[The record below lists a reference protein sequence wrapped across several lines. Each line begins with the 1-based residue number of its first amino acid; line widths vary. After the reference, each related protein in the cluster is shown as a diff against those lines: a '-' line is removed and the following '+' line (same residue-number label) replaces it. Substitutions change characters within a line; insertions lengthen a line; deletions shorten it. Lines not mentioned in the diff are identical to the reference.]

1 MDTIYYSKYLK
12 YKKKYLDLKEIE
24 KNINQSGSWDATNPD
39 NYNPAL
45 IRNFADVSLN
55 PNESNN
61 LTDISTNFNNV
72 SGYTGH
78 VDTGRYKIGYNDSMT
93 GQKYPVNMYVLDYFM
108 IMNDMS
114 ETNIKNDFGKFFAS
128 TGLTSGKKVKKI
140 LSDDKSAYLQKRR
153 HTSTLNDLLQV
164 YMLINFRDVSGIV
177 AKYLDDPINNY
188 KDLSNAYHDLSH
200 DVNVSN
206 RFYFTIK
213 DTVRSSGGT
222 PPDASNMMRYYQD
235 DDYGFD
241 LSNSVITTPSDPSNG
256 LLIHVLPSNL
266 NNPSITSGRIEYV
279 AMWHNKQ
286 SNVLE
291 NDKQALAVLGVLMK
305 YHKYM
310 EDNILDQA
318 EKARLNV
325 LITNIQKSIAS
336 VRNELIANKE
346 LLLEK
351 TNDYSKEKF
360 AKERLAS
367 KRDKTN
373 QAISD
378 LGKMLLE
385 LNGQKK
391 KSNTITLSSFFG
403 L

>member
-1 MDTIYYSKYLK
+1 MDTIYYNKYLK

-24 KNINQSGSWDATNPD
+24 KTINQSGSWDATNPE
-39 NYNPAL
+39 
-45 IRNFADVSLN
+45 NFAGLRKYADI
-55 PNESNN
+55 SNN
-61 LTDISTNFNNV
+61 PISLKENDISNNFKSV
-72 SGYTGH
+72 SGYKH
-78 VDTGRYKIGYNDSMT
+78 IDTGRYKYVYNESAT
-93 GQKYPVNMYVLDYFM
+93 GKKYPINMYVLDYFM

-114 ETNIKNDFGKFFAS
+114 STNIKNDFGNGFAS
-128 TGLTSGKKVKKI
+128 AGRQVRKI
-140 LSDDKSAYLQKRR
+140 LSDDKSAYLQKNA
-153 HTSTLNDLLQV
+153 SINTLNALLQV
-164 YMLINFRDVSGIV
+164 YMLTNFRDVSGIV
-177 AKYLDDPINNY
+177 AKYLDDPSNNY
-188 KDLSNAYHDLSH
+188 TDLSNAYHDLSH
-200 DVNVSN
+200 DVNVGGG
-206 RFYFTIK
+206 FYFTIK
-213 DTVRSSGGT
+213 DTVRSFSGI
-222 PPDASNMMRYYQD
+222 PSDASNMMRYYKD
-235 DDYGFD
+235 DGYGFD
-241 LSNSVITTPSDPSNG
+241 LSNTVILGPPSDPKNG
-256 LLIHVLPSNL
+256 LLIHPLHSNL
-266 NNPSITSGRIEYV
+266 SSPLITSGRIEYV
-279 AMWHNKQ
+279 AMWHHKE

-310 EDNILDQA
+310 KDNILDQA

-325 LITNIQKSIAS
+325 LITAIRSSLAS
-336 VRNELIANKE
+336 VTNELIAKE
-346 LLLEK
+346 KLLSEK

>member
-1 MDTIYYSKYLK
+1 MDTIYYNKYLK

-24 KNINQSGSWDATNPD
+24 KTINQSGSWDATNPD
-39 NYNPAL
+39 N
-45 IRNFADVSLN
+45 FAGNRKYADI
-55 PNESNN
+55 SNN
-61 LTDISTNFNNV
+61 PIREHDISNNFKGV
-72 SGYTGH
+72 IGYNH
-78 VDTGRYKIGYNDSMT
+78 IDTGRYKYVYNDSAT
-93 GQKYPVNMYVLDYFM
+93 GQNYPINMYVLDYFM

-114 ETNIKNDFGKFFAS
+114 ATNIENDFGKHFAS
-128 TGLTSGKKVKKI
+128 SGLKSGNIVEKI
-140 LSDDKSAYLQKRR
+140 LSDDKSAYLQKRKSTR
-153 HTSTLNDLLQV
+153 TLNALLQV
-164 YMLINFRDVSGIV
+164 YMLTNFRDVSGIV
-177 AKYLDDPINNY
+177 AKYLDDPSNNY

-200 DVNVSN
+200 DVNVGGG
-206 RFYFTIK
+206 FYFTIK
-213 DTVRSSGGT
+213 DTVRSFSGI
-222 PPDASNMMRYYQD
+222 PSDASNMMRYYKD
-235 DDYGFD
+235 DGYGFD
-241 LSNSVITTPSDPSNG
+241 LSNTVILGTPSDPNNG
-256 LLIHVLPSNL
+256 LLIHPLPLNLSNPL
-266 NNPSITSGRIEYV
+266 ITSGRIEYV
-279 AMWHNKQ
+279 AMWHHKE

-318 EKARLNV
+318 EKARLTV
-325 LITNIQKSIAS
+325 LITAIRSSLAS